1 MKKISEENIHSI
13 FEVTVVVKGVYA
25 FLEIVTGIIAFF
37 VTKTFIVSVFTF
49 LTRGELLEDP
59 RDLFVNYFM
68 TITNNFSI
76 HTKYLL
82 AFYLFTHGV
91 IKLFLVVGLLER
103 KLLAYP
109 VSIVVFSLFIIYEVY
124 RYLHT
129 FSIPLL
135 LLTILDLVIISLT
148 IHEYRYIKSHN
159 VFS

>member
-1 MKKISEENIHSI
+1 MI
-13 FEVTVVVKGVYA
+13 VVVKGVYA

-37 VTKTFIVSVFTF
+37 VTKTFIVSVVAF
-49 LTRGELLEDP
+49 LSHGELLEDP
-59 RDLFVNYFM
+59 RDFFANYFM
-68 TITNNFSI
+68 TIINNFSI

-82 AFYLFTHGV
+82 AFYLLTHGV
-91 IKLFLVVGLLER
+91 IKLLLVVGLLRR

-109 VSIVVFSLFIIYEVY
+109 VSIVVFSLFIIYEIY
-124 RYLHT
+124 RYFHT

-135 LLTILDLVIISLT
+135 LLTILDVVIISLT